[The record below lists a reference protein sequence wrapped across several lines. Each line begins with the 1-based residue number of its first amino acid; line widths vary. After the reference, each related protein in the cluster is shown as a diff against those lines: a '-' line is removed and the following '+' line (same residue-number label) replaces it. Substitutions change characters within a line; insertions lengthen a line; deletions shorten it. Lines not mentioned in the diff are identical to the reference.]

1 MEMIEYEQQDY
12 DTAKKAID
20 LGFFMDL
27 DKKTLE
33 PTEENIVDVAK
44 KYYVLRLRTFDPT
57 TGTHL

>member
-1 MEMIEYEQQDY
+1 MIEYEQQDY
-12 DTAKKAID
+12 DAAKKAID

-33 PTEENIVDVAK
+33 PTEENIIETAK
-44 KYYVLRLRTFDPT
+44 KYYTLRLRTFDLK

>member
-1 MEMIEYEQQDY
+1 MIEYEQQDY
-12 DTAKKAID
+12 DVAKKAID

-33 PTEENIVDVAK
+33 PTEENIIDVAK

-57 TGTHL
+57 TGTHQ

>member
-12 DTAKKAID
+12 DVAKKAIG

-33 PTEENIVDVAK
+33 LTEENIVDVAK
-44 KYYVLRLRTFDPT
+44 KYYTLRLRTFDPT
-57 TGTHL
+57 TGTHQ

>member
-1 MEMIEYEQQDY
+1 MVEYEQQDY
-12 DTAKKAID
+12 DVAKKAIG
-20 LGFFMDL
+20 LGSFMDL

-33 PTEENIVDVAK
+33 PTEENIIDVAK

>member
-12 DTAKKAID
+12 DVAKKIID

-33 PTEENIVDVAK
+33 LTEENIIDVAK
-44 KYYVLRLRTFDPT
+44 KYYTLRLRTFDPT
-57 TGTHL
+57 TGTHQ

>member
-1 MEMIEYEQQDY
+1 MIEYEQQDY
-12 DTAKKAID
+12 DVAKKIIG

-27 DKKTLE
+27 NKKTLE

-44 KYYVLRLRTFDPT
+44 KYYTVRLRTFDPT

>member
-1 MEMIEYEQQDY
+1 MIEYEQQDY
-12 DTAKKAID
+12 AVAKKIIG

-33 PTEENIVDVAK
+33 LTEENIVDVAK
-44 KYYVLRLRTFDPT
+44 KYYTVRLRTFDPS

>member
-1 MEMIEYEQQDY
+1 MEMIEYEQHDY
-12 DTAKKAID
+12 DIAKEMISK
-20 LGFFMDL
+20 GFFMDL

-44 KYYVLRLRTFDPT
+44 KYYILRLRTFDPT